1 MSEDTLKF
9 NDVAVSIKQFH
20 ASKQK
25 AILNS
30 VLIDKIVVSD
40 KFEHSDKGFKF
51 FIGRGK
57 NDIIRLACIMLPQK
71 SDYVKYFDYGG
82 KNMFFKIED
91 NNVLVKQN
99 EHWNRI
105 YKMLDRKLHEKQIKA
120 KVKTFNEKVNTVF
133 SDNKIPNGSIHYIC
147 IAAIS
152 IDSFMK
158 IDKD

>member
-51 FIGRGK
+51 FIGRQK
-57 NDIIRLACIMLPQK
+57 NDIIRLACIILPQK
-71 SDYVKYFDYGG
+71 SDYVKYFDYGE
-82 KNMFFKIED
+82 KNMSFKIED
-91 NNVLVKQN
+91 NNVLVKYN

-105 YKMLDRKLHEKQIKA
+105 YKMLDRKPHEKQIKA
-120 KVKTFNEKVNTVF
+120 KVKTFNEKVNKTILSF
-133 SDNKIPNGSIHYIC
+133 IYKNGII
-147 IAAIS
+147 
-152 IDSFMK
+152 K
-158 IDKD
+158 